1 MGSREERA
9 SMVIARRFFEEMSM
23 RFLQIIVLALVICGI
38 GPVEIA
44 AAKPAAPRSE
54 KRCGWL
60 DNPTPANWW
69 LTDAAGRWTIGL
81 QGGHQAPGLNNL
93 PDMRAKGWV
102 ETNGSYGYGCACM
115 QVTTD
120 KSSDRITRIH
130 SATPLPI
137 KRCLSD
143 KKLPRP
149 DR

>member
-1 MGSREERA
+1 
-9 SMVIARRFFEEMSM
+9 M
-23 RFLQIIVLALVICGI
+23 RSLQIILLALAIGSIGNAGI
-38 GPVEIA
+38 VT
-44 AAKPAAPRSE
+44 AKPAPRSE

-81 QGGHQAPGLNNL
+81 QGGHQAPGLNSL

-120 KSSDRITRIH
+120 KRTDRITRIH

-137 KRCLSD
+137 KRCTAD
-143 KKLPRP
+143 RKLPQS

>member
-1 MGSREERA
+1 MHVLRTA
-9 SMVIARRFFEEMSM
+9 
-23 RFLQIIVLALVICGI
+23 LLALAI
-38 GPVEIA
+38 GTIGHGAVA
-44 AAKPAAPRSE
+44 DAKTAAPRSE

-69 LTDAAGRWTIGL
+69 LTDAAGQWTIGT
-81 QGGHQAPGLNNL
+81 QGGHQAPGLNSL

-120 KSSDRITRIH
+120 KSTGRITRIY

-137 KRCLSD
+137 KRCTAD

-149 DR
+149 ER